1 MCVCV
6 CVCVRACVR
15 VCVCACVGL
24 SSSGRL
30 VGRWPGLGC
39 FSARWVPGRPARSV
53 GVWGWRAWLWL
64 SGLGVWW
71 GVFGPAGGLTLV
83 PATPQKDAF
92 GLEGLKFLFV
102 LLRPDALPHGETF
115 P

>member
-6 CVCVRACVR
+6 CVCVCVSGVR
-15 VCVCACVGL
+15 VCRPQVVL
-24 SSSGRL
+24 SV
-30 VGRWPGLGC
+30 VGRVLAA
-39 FSARWVPGRPARSV
+39 SVRWVPGRPARSV

-71 GVFGPAGGLTLV
+71 GGAGPAGGLTLV

-92 GLEGLKFLFV
+92 GLEGLKVLFV
-102 LLRPDALPHGETF
+102 PLRPDALPHG
-115 P
+115 